1 MEPGRK
7 PPRPSL
13 RFFLAVK
20 SEALGV
26 PLMILCVALVF
37 IALLIPL
44 LPAGPVRQLEGE
56 IMGIGMRETYEGS
69 YASASVKL
77 EGRIVRIR
85 LPTRHDC
92 RVGDRIQLTQR
103 PTRWGST
110 TRLAITRW
118 PCARS

>member
-1 MEPGRK
+1 MEPGRTSS
-7 PPRPSL
+7 RPSF
-13 RFFLAVK
+13 RSFLAVN

-26 PLMILCVALVF
+26 PLLFLCVAILF

-44 LPAGPVRQLEGE
+44 LPTGPVRHLEGE
-56 IMGIGMRETYEGS
+56 ITALGMRETYEGS
-69 YASASVKL
+69 HASASVKL
-77 EGRIVRIR
+77 EGRIVRIEV
-85 LPTRHDC
+85 PTRYDC

-110 TRLAITRW
+110 TRLAMTRW